1 MNLFSYVKSKV
12 SIVDVIHEYTQLK
25 RAGLY
30 WKGTCPFHHE
40 KTASFTVSPGKE
52 IFYCFGCHVG
62 GDVISF
68 IERIE
73 NCTPIMA
80 ANQLIDRYHIDV
92 PEAIKTHSNE
102 KKSGKKQDYFQL
114 CSKVAQWAHE
124 QLLNDKQ
131 AMHYL
136 KTRSI
141 SNKSID
147 LYMLGLFPGGAR
159 ALKSLL
165 AAMTSHSILAK
176 DLLTA
181 NILVEG
187 NHGMYSPFEDRI
199 LFPIRDH
206 LARCCGFGGRIY
218 QEGDTRAKYYNS
230 KENDFFQKGMLIFG
244 LDVAKKQIQESG
256 IVFLVEGYTDCIA
269 MAQNGYQ
276 NSVATLG
283 TACTVE
289 HLHVLARFAQKVYVV
304 YDGDNAGQAA
314 MLRLAKLCW
323 QSSLDLYAIRLD
335 ASDDPASL
343 FAKGTSFLE
352 YVQQAQDIFSFF
364 VYSMGAHFATQSLQ
378 EKLRM
383 ASTVVELLS
392 HVENSLKLDIL
403 LQKASQEMAIPIESL
418 KKEIQFIR
426 GGKKQDFS
434 LSKNPVITA
443 VNNSRELLC
452 EPSKVEKRIFSA
464 ILNNIQLVNGQ
475 REEFLILYTLEPIRS
490 LLLRLKQEL
499 KIDPHISFAQFFD
512 KLDDGSKQFVSK
524 IVTEYD
530 ENMAQEE
537 FVQCVYQFQRMHWKT
552 MTRDIVARLEQAKKN
567 GQNDLANELV
577 QEFLELKKRVLEN
590 IAL

>member
-1 MNLFSYVKSKV
+1 MNLFSYVKGKI
-12 SIVDVIHEYTQLK
+12 SIVDVVHEYTQLK

-62 GDVISF
+62 GDVIAF

-73 NCTPIMA
+73 NCTPVMA
-80 ANQLIDRYHIDV
+80 VNHLIDRYHIDV
-92 PEAIKTHSNE
+92 PDAIKLHDTE
-102 KKSGKKQDYFQL
+102 KKSGKRQDYFQL
-114 CSKVAQWAHE
+114 CSRVAHWAHE

-131 AMHYL
+131 AINYL
-136 KTRSI
+136 QARSI
-141 SNKSID
+141 SSKSID

-165 AAMTSHSILAK
+165 SAMASHSIIAK

-187 NHGMYSPFEDRI
+187 AHGLYSPFEDRI

-218 QEGDTRAKYYNS
+218 QDGDTRAKYYNS
-230 KENDFFQKGMLIFG
+230 KENDFFQKGTLLFG
-244 LDVAKKQIQESG
+244 LDVAKKQIQEAG
-256 IVFLVEGYTDCIA
+256 AVFLVEGYTDCIA

-276 NSVATLG
+276 NSVAALG
-283 TACTVE
+283 TACTIE
-289 HLHVLARFAQKVYVV
+289 HLHTLARFAHKVYVV
-304 YDGDNAGQAA
+304 YDGDNAGQTA
-314 MLRLAKLCW
+314 MLRMAQLCW

-335 ASDDPASL
+335 VSDDPASL
-343 FAKGTSFLE
+343 FAAGKSFAE

-364 VYSMGAHFATQSLQ
+364 VQSMGAHFATQSLQ

-383 ASTVVELLS
+383 AASVVELLS

-403 LQKASQEMAIPIESL
+403 LQKASQEMDIPIESL
-418 KKEIQFIR
+418 KKEMQYIR
-426 GGKKQDFS
+426 GGKKHEQIP
-434 LSKNPVITA
+434 LKNVENVPESVA
-443 VNNSRELLC
+443 C
-452 EPSKVEKRIFSA
+452 EPSKIEKRIFAA

-475 REEFLILYTLEPIRS
+475 REEYLILYTLEPIRS
-490 LLLRLKQEL
+490 LLLRLKQEI
-499 KIDPHISFAQFFD
+499 KIDSNLSFAQFFD
-512 KLDDGSKQFVSK
+512 RLDDASKHFISK
-524 IVTEYD
+524 VVAEYD
-530 ENMAQEE
+530 ENMAHEE
-537 FVQCVYQFQRMHWKT
+537 FVQCVHQFQRIHWKR
-552 MTRDIVARLEQAKKN
+552 MTKDIVARLEQAKKN
-567 GQNDLANELV
+567 GQNDLAHELV